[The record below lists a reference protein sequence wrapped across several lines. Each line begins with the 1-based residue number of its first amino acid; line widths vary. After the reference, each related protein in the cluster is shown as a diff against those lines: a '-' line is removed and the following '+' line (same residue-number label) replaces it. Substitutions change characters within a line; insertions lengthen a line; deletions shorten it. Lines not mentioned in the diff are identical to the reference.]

1 MCETQETVVDTG
13 RPSDAVTFEDT
24 AARFDG
30 KVPVMKK
37 FGALHMALFSSLAM
51 IIAAAYLTIKD
62 SQSASETTML
72 WVFGVLGVFS
82 LSMVL
87 FVFGIDTPY
96 GKISRFARYQDG
108 MFYFDFMYPSLSP
121 ATGKVRWRTISN
133 EELGIQSD
141 GARSFYEQKI
151 KQNPVTWLQYMFYRD
166 QANDWKQQLGSIE
179 KPPKVFEDNFKWCE
193 RQTEKYYDLFMAA
206 DESQESK

>member
-1 MCETQETVVDTG
+1 MCETQETVVDTE
-13 RPSDAVTFEDT
+13 RPADVVTFED
-24 AARFDG
+24 AADRFDG

-37 FGALHMALFSSLAM
+37 FGVLHMVLLSSLAM

-62 SQSASETTML
+62 SQIASETTML
-72 WVFGVLGVFS
+72 WVFGLLGVFS
-82 LSMVL
+82 SSMVL
-87 FVFGIDTPY
+87 FMFGIDTPY
-96 GKISRFARYQDG
+96 GKISRFARFQDN

-121 ATGKVRWRTISN
+121 VTGKVRWRTISN
-133 EELGIQSD
+133 EQLGIQSD
-141 GARSFYEQKI
+141 GAYSFYEQKM
-151 KQNPVTWLQYMFYRD
+151 KQNPILWLQYMFYRD
-166 QANDWKQQLGSIE
+166 QAYDWKQQLDSIE

>member
-1 MCETQETVVDTG
+1 LCEVQENVTTAI
-13 RPSDAVTFEDT
+13 RPSDVVIFEDA

-37 FGALHMALFSSLAM
+37 FGALHIALFSSLAM
-51 IIAAAYLTIKD
+51 IIAAAYLIIKD
-62 SQSASETTML
+62 SQSASETTVL
-72 WVFGVLGVFS
+72 WVFGLLGVFS

-96 GKISRFARYQDG
+96 GKISRFVRYQDG

-141 GARSFYEQKI
+141 GAYSFYEQKM
-151 KQNPVTWLQYMFYRD
+151 KQNPVLWLQYMFYRD
-166 QANDWKQQLGSIE
+166 QAYDWKQQLDSIE
-179 KPPKVFEDNFKWCE
+179 KPPKVFKDNLKWCVN
-193 RQTEKYYDLFMAA
+193 RAEKYYDLFMAA
-206 DESQESK
+206 DESSKSE